1 MVHKGKKKMKQER
14 LIIGLINEKT
24 AFSVVEA
31 YKTLRTNL
39 MFATP
44 NPCCKQII
52 ITSAIPQEGKS
63 TNCCNLGVTLAQT
76 NSNVLIIDCD
86 LRNPAIHKFFQVKGI
101 PGLSEI
107 LAGMNDADDAVQ
119 KTSYDKL
126 SVICS
131 GTIPPNP
138 AELLGSTAMVELL
151 YNLSLQFDYILLDTP
166 PINLVTDAL
175 ALTTMT
181 DGVVL
186 VVRQGQTTHPELG
199 HALASLKFANA
210 KVLGTILNGVARSGH
225 YGYRKKRYRKY
236 HYEYQ
241 YGKSSSDLDP
251 AWGE

>member
-1 MVHKGKKKMKQER
+1 MVHKGKKKMKQEPR
-14 LIIGLINEKT
+14 TISLINEKT

-39 MFATP
+39 LFAAQ
-44 NPCCKQII
+44 NPGCKRII
-52 ITSAIPQEGKS
+52 ITSATPNEGKS
-63 TNCCNLGVTLAQT
+63 TNCCNLGITLAQT

-86 LRNPAIHKFFQVKGI
+86 LRKPAIHKFFKVKGI

-107 LAGMNDADDAVQ
+107 LAGMHDINDVVQ

-126 SVICS
+126 SVICG

-138 AELLGSTAMVELL
+138 AELLGSTAMDELL
-151 YNLSLQFDYILLDTP
+151 HSLSRQFDYILLDTP

-186 VVRQGQTTHPELG
+186 VARQGQTTHPELG

-225 YGYRKKRYRKY
+225 YGYSKKRYRKY

-241 YGKSSSDLDP
+241 YGKSSADHDP
-251 AWGE
+251 AWEG